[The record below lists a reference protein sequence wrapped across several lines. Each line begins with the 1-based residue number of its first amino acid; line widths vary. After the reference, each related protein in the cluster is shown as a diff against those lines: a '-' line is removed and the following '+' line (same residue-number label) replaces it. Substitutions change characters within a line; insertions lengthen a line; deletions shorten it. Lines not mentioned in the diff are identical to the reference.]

1 MENDLEELLQQGCG
15 STPRARER
23 LNQLETRKEKRNFT
37 GRMIETHVFK
47 LRTNHFRG
55 LNVSSRMGMKR
66 GGGRRFRHAISFPA
80 ELMKGT
86 RARGVEQELVCIYI
100 HSPCIFQDAHNSS
113 VLNNDVVGAFLQS
126 QHVAGLSRPVKI
138 QFWHD
143 MVLRLRDNTTRI
155 HVHLLTAL
163 LLLNC
168 SFLLSTLMATS
179 TMGLCQVTSALLH
192 ASLLCALAWMAAEA
206 FHLLLLL
213 VKVYNIYI
221 QHYLLKLCFFS
232 WGLPML
238 AVAAVFVFKRDTY
251 GYHTIS
257 TSEGY
262 RNATICWLTSPPA
275 HYATVCYAGLIL
287 LFNTLVLGRVGM
299 ILRRI
304 RQQNGQ
310 ARKDWATVLGLTCL
324 LGTTWG
330 LGFFS
335 FGVFLV
341 PQLYLFTILNSLQG
355 VGASSHR
362 AEDFRFCGDRNQ
374 TQNSSVV
381 YEHGPATIS
390 IKNTAQA
397 LIIKRPFLPNET
409 NSYYTYSLPP
419 ALGRYRFCVYWFK
432 ANRTLRLAYGKQ
444 SFILGGDP
452 SSSITRGK
460 EHQKT
465 ERTSTSIF
473 NVSYISK
480 GGKNT
485 SLESASEYFFPC
497 GGNYFNEMKGSFHPQ
512 LILAMSKALVVV
524 SQYMV
529 QHNDVKTQLKAS
541 PESMPIC
548 EEDVEEQLTTLDSL
562 LAQPLALAAGATEQQ
577 MLRRKLGEL
586 EKTLAKVE
594 LEGQNQTFGKA
605 TVHVTVLRVQPT
617 QAPQHLA
624 FASQRE
630 EGREVHGFTVDLP
643 SSLFMVA
650 KEREDVV
657 EHRVL
662 LMDINSQTMFQ
673 DENSSRVL
681 GDKVVGISLVD
692 TVVANLSH
700 PVVLTLFHNLLP
712 RNVTP
717 LCVFWQEDTTGSTGS
732 WDSYGCTTV
741 TGSSQTDCRCNHLTY
756 FAVLMVSSPE
766 ITYIH
771 RDYLSIITYIGCL
784 ISALASI
791 CTIFFLYFRSK
802 QRDQITSMHIHMNLL
817 GAIFLLDVSFL
828 ISEHLASS
836 SSEAFCRAGGLFLH
850 FSLLSC
856 LTWMGIEGYNLY
868 RLVIEVFNAYHDHFL
883 LKLCLVGWGLPFFC
897 VTLIFL
903 ASWTNYGPFSIPIY
917 ESVGGKSTNAT
928 ICWITSPL
936 IHNVV
941 NLGFFSLVFLFNSV
955 MLGAMVREILRQNK
969 KGHKL
974 KHVLALFGLSILL
987 GIPWALVF
995 FSFTSGVFRLVSLY
1009 IFTIINS
1016 LQGFLIFLWYWTMV
1030 LQARKSPDSQSSSDS
1045 VKLQPN
1051 SSQSH
1056 LG

>member
-1 MENDLEELLQQGCG
+1 
-15 STPRARER
+15 
-23 LNQLETRKEKRNFT
+23 
-37 GRMIETHVFK
+37 
-47 LRTNHFRG
+47 
-55 LNVSSRMGMKR
+55 MK
-66 GGGRRFRHAISFPA
+66 
-80 ELMKGT
+80 
-86 RARGVEQELVCIYI
+86 V
-100 HSPCIFQDAHNSS
+100 
-113 VLNNDVVGAFLQS
+113 
-126 QHVAGLSRPVKI
+126 
-138 QFWHD
+138 
-143 MVLRLRDNTTRI
+143 
-155 HVHLLTAL
+155 
-163 LLLNC
+163 
-168 SFLLSTLMATS
+168 
-179 TMGLCQVTSALLH
+179 
-192 ASLLCALAWMAAEA
+192 
-206 FHLLLLL
+206 LLLLL
-213 VKVYNIYI
+213 
-221 QHYLLKLCFFS
+221 L
-232 WGLPML
+232 
-238 AVAAVFVFKRDTY
+238 
-251 GYHTIS
+251 
-257 TSEGY
+257 
-262 RNATICWLTSPPA
+262 SP
-275 HYATVCYAGLIL
+275 
-287 LFNTLVLGRVGM
+287 
-299 ILRRI
+299 
-304 RQQNGQ
+304 
-310 ARKDWATVLGLTCL
+310 
-324 LGTTWG
+324 
-330 LGFFS
+330 
-335 FGVFLV
+335 
-341 PQLYLFTILNSLQG
+341 LQG

-362 AEDFRFCGDRNQ
+362 EEDFRFCGDRNQ
-374 TQNSSVV
+374 TQNSSVI

-390 IKNTAQA
+390 IENTAQA
-397 LIIKRPFLPNET
+397 LIIKRPFLPNRR
-409 NSYYTYSLPP
+409 NSYYKYSLPP

-432 ANRTLRLAYGKQ
+432 ANRTLKLAYGKQ

-452 SSSITRGK
+452 SSSITRG
-460 EHQKT
+460 EESQKT

-485 SLESASEYFFPC
+485 SLDSASEYFFPC
-497 GGNYFNEMKGSFHPQ
+497 R
-512 LILAMSKALVVV
+512 
-524 SQYMV
+524 
-529 QHNDVKTQLKAS
+529 AS
-541 PESMPIC
+541 PEGMPIC
-548 EEDVEEQLTTLDSL
+548 EEDVEEQLTALESL
-562 LAQPLALAAGATEQQ
+562 IAQPPAPAVGATEQQ

-586 EKTLAKVE
+586 EKMLAKVG

-605 TVHVTVLRVQPT
+605 TVHATVLRVQPT
-617 QAPQHLA
+617 QAQHLA

-630 EGREVHGFTVDLP
+630 EGGEVHGFAVDLP
-643 SSLFMVA
+643 SSLFMMA
-650 KEREDVV
+650 KEREDWV

-673 DENSSRVL
+673 DENSSHVL

-692 TVVANLSH
+692 TVVANLSD
-700 PVVLTLFHNLLP
+700 PVVLTLFHDPLP
-712 RNVTP
+712 RNMTP
-717 LCVFWQEDTTGSTGS
+717 LCVFWREDTTASSGS

-741 TGSSQTDCRCNHLTY
+741 TGGSQTDCRCNHLTY

-817 GAIFLLDVSFL
+817 GAIFLLDVTFL

-836 SSEAFCRAGGLFLH
+836 SSEAVCRAGGLFLH

-1056 LG
+1056 FA